1 MVPVR
6 GTWKS
11 ARRPYAM
18 PPMPDPGH
26 WRSCYSPGG
35 TAARG
40 RRQSCGGGASFRM
53 RPFAKRMRTPAC
65 DGQVCLRGCGRDARS
80 RLGKQTRPRTPA
92 ADASLGRPRPC
103 PVLRRQACTP
113 TWAAASPSGSSRPWR
128 RPCPLS
134 ACTCRWRCTFL
145 PDRLDRAEIR
155 GAGRPVKPNV
165 TSKAAFFCRIGGRTD

>member
-1 MVPVR
+1 
-6 GTWKS
+6 
-11 ARRPYAM
+11 M

-53 RPFAKRMRTPAC
+53 GPLRNACVRLPATGRCACAGAAAMPALASESRPDRGRRPRMPASGGRGHAPLYGAKRVPR
-65 DGQVCLRGCGRDARS
+65 RGRRH
-80 RLGKQTRPRTPA
+80 RRP
-92 ADASLGRPRPC
+92 
-103 PVLRRQACTP
+103 
-113 TWAAASPSGSSRPWR
+113 GSSRPRR

-134 ACTCRWRCTFL
+134 ACTCRWRRTFL

-165 TSKAAFFCRIGGRTD
+165 TSKAAFFCRIGGCTD